1 MGSDAKGLPNP
12 PEATLLFASA
22 AAPAR
27 ASTPSP
33 VTKTDRRAA
42 PPERLPDRE
51 TDNLLLRIQQGD
63 KDALAALFDQYSR
76 LVFSI
81 GHRVLRNVHD
91 AEDLVQEVFL
101 FIWTKSSL
109 FDPDQGAGRSWLVRV
124 IYHRAFNRRRYLMR
138 RASPSDAGGDGSED
152 DRGHSA
158 GKLANLESR
167 EKHLGEMFYW
177 HSFLEPAFGQLSENQ
192 RKTLSLFFYEGYTLT
207 EVSKELGEPLYN
219 VRAYYYRGLKR
230 LARYISGT
238 CND

>member
-1 MGSDAKGLPNP
+1 MAAGFPATGGL
-12 PEATLLFASA
+12 
-22 AAPAR
+22 
-27 ASTPSP
+27 
-33 VTKTDRRAA
+33 
-42 PPERLPDRE
+42 
-51 TDNLLLRIQQGD
+51 
-63 KDALAALFDQYSR
+63 
-76 LVFSI
+76 
-81 GHRVLRNVHD
+81 
-91 AEDLVQEVFL
+91 AEDLLLEY
-101 FIWTKSSL
+101 
-109 FDPDQGAGRSWLVRV
+109 A
-124 IYHRAFNRRRYLMR
+124 
-138 RASPSDAGGDGSED
+138 E
-152 DRGHSA
+152 